1 MMDLCNLLFIF
12 LLMKLSGTQDVTTV
26 RKISVQ
32 KGKSI
37 TIPCLYRQEY
47 TNSYKYL
54 RAGYNWLFSK
64 YIESSD
70 HQCNHST
77 VCISDDTSHN
87 IFTVHMNNIQES
99 GNFWCAVRIPYG
111 WDKRTGFFLE
121 VTEGPPRLQLDN
133 QSFEDGTVTIR
144 FSHRGSTQGNI
155 QWCKLGEHCMEEKY
169 GTLNGASV
177 LIRNDQEYI
186 IVTMSNL
193 KKENTGWYWCSVGD
207 LQMPVHITL
216 KQKNTRSTL
225 STTTPPTIVTNSI
238 RTRTAI
244 LFLLPVIIEVV
255 LLMIIYGAFKL
266 FKLYRERRL
275 KSTNQA
281 AGESHYVIM
290 NRKRSSH
297 SHGCAA
303 TVEGAYEHMDGL
315 KRNTESHGCA
325 ATVEGAYEHMDGL
338 KRNTESHCCATG
350 ERTYKDTVGLERNI
364 KLPASGNKFTC
375 PSVVKNS
382 DL

>member
-1 MMDLCNLLFIF
+1 MDLCSLLFIF

-32 KGKSI
+32 RGKSI

-47 TNSYKYL
+47 TYSYKYL
-54 RAGYNWLFSK
+54 GAGYSWHFSN
-64 YIESSD
+64 YIETSD
-70 HQCNHST
+70 HRYNHKT
-77 VCISDDTSHN
+77 VFISDDTSHN
-87 IFTVHMNNIQES
+87 VFTVHMNNIQES
-99 GNFWCAVRIPYG
+99 GHYWCAVDIPYG
-111 WDKRTGFFLE
+111 WDKRVGFFLE

-133 QSFEDGTVTIR
+133 QRLTISENGSVTIR
-144 FSHRGSTQGNI
+144 FSHHGFTQGNI
-155 QWCKLGEHCMEEKY
+155 KWCKLGEHCMEEKY

-177 LIRNDQEYI
+177 SIRNDQEYI

-193 KKENTGWYWCSVGD
+193 KKESTGWYSCSVGD

-216 KQKNTRSTL
+216 EQKNTLSTL
-225 STTTPPTIVTNSI
+225 STTTPHMIVTNTV
-238 RTRTAI
+238 RMRTAM
-244 LFLLPVIIEVV
+244 IIEVF

-266 FKLYRERRL
+266 FKVYRERCL

-281 AGESHYVIM
+281 AEESHYVIM
-290 NRKRSSH
+290 HRKRSSH

-303 TVEGAYEHMDGL
+303 TVERAYENM
-315 KRNTESHGCA
+315 A
-325 ATVEGAYEHMDGL
+325 GL

-350 ERTYKDTVGLERNI
+350 ERTYANTVGLERNI

>member
-121 VTEGPPRLQLDN
+121 VTEG
-133 QSFEDGTVTIR
+133 
-144 FSHRGSTQGNI
+144 
-155 QWCKLGEHCMEEKY
+155 
-169 GTLNGASV
+169 
-177 LIRNDQEYI
+177 
-186 IVTMSNL
+186 
-193 KKENTGWYWCSVGD
+193 
-207 LQMPVHITL
+207 
-216 KQKNTRSTL
+216 
-225 STTTPPTIVTNSI
+225 
-238 RTRTAI
+238 
-244 LFLLPVIIEVV
+244 
-255 LLMIIYGAFKL
+255 
-266 FKLYRERRL
+266 RL

-297 SHGCAA
+297 SHGCAATVEGAYEHMDGLKRNTESHGCAA